1 MLKTERP
8 WGFIFVGCC
17 SWRDVVECCF
27 NVVSVAFQ
35 EAVLA
40 KIAIV
45 GTGLIGTSLGLALR
59 QSDLRNL
66 EVVGTDYESAAR
78 SGAQK
83 RGAFHKVEGRIQP
96 AIEGADVVVL
106 ATPVMAMRDLMETI
120 GRQLPE
126 DTVITD
132 VGSSKR
138 VVVEWATELLPGR
151 IQFVG
156 GHPMAGRETAGP
168 QNAAADLFAG
178 KPYCI
183 VPKPDTKEQ
192 AVSTVATMAEAIG
205 AKPFFIGAEEH
216 DSFVA
221 AVSHLPFVMSVALM
235 QTVSKSANWDDI
247 AQLASS
253 GFRDL
258 SRLASGD
265 AIMHRDI
272 SITNREPIVSWIDS
286 FIRELYEIRN
296 MLKDESGPDPAAV
309 GELFEHASEERDRW
323 LAGAVTPGG
332 KMERSG
338 PRIPNFSES
347 MGEMFLGSKGMEA
360 QRRFFRGSKEEERK
374 ERGRK

>member
-1 MLKTERP
+1 M
-8 WGFIFVGCC
+8 
-17 SWRDVVECCF
+17 
-27 NVVSVAFQ
+27 
-35 EAVLA
+35 A
-40 KIAIV
+40 KITVI

-66 EVVGTDYESAAR
+66 EVVGTDYDGRAR
-78 SGAQK
+78 NGAQK

-106 ATPVMAMRDLMETI
+106 ATPVMAMRDLMETV
-120 GRQLPE
+120 GPYLPE

-138 VVVEWATELLPGR
+138 VVAEWASELMPGNTG
-151 IQFVG
+151 FVG
-156 GHPMAGRETAGP
+156 GHPMAGRETPGP
-168 QNAAADLFAG
+168 ENAAADLFTG

-183 VPKPDTKEQ
+183 VPNADTKEQ
-192 AVSTVATMAEAIG
+192 AVSAVATMAEAIG
-205 AKPFFIGAEEH
+205 AKPFFISAEEH

-221 AVSHLPFVMSVALM
+221 AVSHLPFMMSVALM

-265 AIMHRDI
+265 AVMHRDI

-296 MLKDESGPDPAAV
+296 LLKDESGPDPAAV
-309 GELFEHASEERDRW
+309 GQLFEQAAEERNRW
-323 LAGAVTPGG
+323 LAGAITPGSRAQR
-332 KMERSG
+332 KG
-338 PRIPNFSES
+338 PEIPSFSES
-347 MGEMFLGSKGMEA
+347 MGEMLLGSKGMEA
-360 QRRFFRGSKEEERK
+360 QRRLFRSGRDED
-374 ERGRK
+374 RGGRRR